1 LFITLCF
8 APTASAQTGTIAGV
22 VVDSETGETLIGVNV
37 VVDTLG
43 AGAATGLDGDYRIP
57 GVPVGAYDVTFSYL
71 GYQQQRVTG
80 VEVDAGETTTLD
92 VTMREEALELEGG
105 GEVVVEA
112 TAIRDNEAALLK
124 DRQKAAAVS
133 DAISAETISKS
144 GSSDAADA
152 MERVTGA
159 SVVGGKYVYVRGL
172 GDRYAN
178 TQLNGAALPTADPDR
193 RAVQFDLFPSNLLEN
208 IVTLKTFTADQPGNF
223 SGGLVNISTKSFPDD
238 FELRLSA
245 STGFDTQT
253 QFTDDFLTYRGGDTD
268 WLAIDDGTRALPKIL
283 EDPAVEIPNHIR
295 ARSDGALAQQLTDI
309 SQAFNPA
316 MALERAQTPVNQS
329 YAASLGNQHGL
340 GPGRLGYV
348 LSLNYGHSSRYYED
362 GRTERYNVTGL
373 DDNGDPLL
381 SPEVLL
387 NDSRGT
393 EEVSWGGIANA
404 TYRLGA
410 RHELG
415 VNSLYSRSA
424 ESTARLLSGTFPL
437 QFDDDR
443 LFVDRALLYVE
454 RELYSVQLRGR
465 HQLPGLLGAE
475 VEWLGTLS
483 ETELDEPDQRFFSNV
498 RTQIDD
504 TTYSFGLQVVGEGG
518 QRRFYR
524 NTAEGVRGGQA
535 DVTVPFTLFGR
546 RSQVKVGGRYDRTDR
561 DAWERRF
568 DLQNDRATFAGGDD
582 NLGDI
587 DGYLGQLGVID
598 TTASGRYVIGS
609 YISENRNNPF
619 VLGNNYDG
627 ALEVAAGYVQTE
639 IAPLERLRVILGA
652 RLESTRQTI
661 TTQRVDSVVV
671 ATQDTVYAGGR
682 IEADDV
688 LPSVNVVYAL
698 TGTMNLRAAATRTLA
713 RPTFLEFSPGGRLD
727 FSLGDLVTGNP
738 QLDRSLITN
747 FDLRWEWFNAPGEL
761 LAVSGYYKNI
771 QDPIERAII
780 SSNGT
785 QSYRNVESADIY
797 GVEFEVRQRLG
808 RLIPAFAEIPVLDGL
823 ALGLNASFVQSSIA
837 IDSTELALRRAIDP
851 EASDT
856 RALQGQ
862 SPYLVNADL
871 TYENFETG
879 TNVGL
884 YYNVFGRRLSRVS
897 GGNIPDIYEEPSP
910 QLDFIASQDLFRDWS
925 LKVTAKNILG
935 SSFREVYD
943 ADFAG
948 GMPVY
953 LGYDRPTSFSIGIS
967 YSPRFGGGPPAVP
980 ATPSNAPGPLG
991 G

>member
-1 LFITLCF
+1 
-8 APTASAQTGTIAGV
+8 
-22 VVDSETGETLIGVNV
+22 
-37 VVDTLG
+37 
-43 AGAATGLDGDYRIP
+43 
-57 GVPVGAYDVTFSYL
+57 
-71 GYQQQRVTG
+71 
-80 VEVDAGETTTLD
+80 
-92 VTMREEALELEGG
+92 
-105 GEVVVEA
+105 
-112 TAIRDNEAALLK
+112 
-124 DRQKAAAVS
+124 
-133 DAISAETISKS
+133 
-144 GSSDAADA
+144 
-152 MERVTGA
+152 
-159 SVVGGKYVYVRGL
+159 
-172 GDRYAN
+172 
-178 TQLNGAALPTADPDR
+178 
-193 RAVQFDLFPSNLLEN
+193 
-208 IVTLKTFTADQPGNF
+208 
-223 SGGLVNISTKSFPDD
+223 
-238 FELRLSA
+238 
-245 STGFDTQT
+245 
-253 QFTDDFLTYRGGDTD
+253 
-268 WLAIDDGTRALPKIL
+268 
-283 EDPAVEIPNHIR
+283 
-295 ARSDGALAQQLTDI
+295 
-309 SQAFNPA
+309 
-316 MALERAQTPVNQS
+316 MALERARTPVNQS
-329 YAASLGNQHGL
+329 YAASLGNQHQV
-340 GPGRLGYV
+340 GPGALGYV
-348 LSLNYGHSSRYYED
+348 LSLNYNHSSRFYED
-362 GRTERYNVTGL
+362 GRVERYNVTGL
-373 DDNGDPLL
+373 DDDGAPLL

-387 NDSRGT
+387 RDARGT

-415 VNSLYSRSA
+415 VNSLYSRSG
-424 ESTARLLSGTFPL
+424 ETTARLLSGTFPL

-498 RTQIDD
+498 RTQVDD
-504 TTYSFGLQVVGEGG
+504 TTYTFGLQVVGEGG

-546 RSQVKVGGRYDRTDR
+546 RSQIKVGGRYDRTDR

-568 DLQNDRATFAGGDD
+568 DLRNDRATFAGGDD

-609 YISENRNNPF
+609 YVSENRNNPF

-627 ALEVAAGYVQTE
+627 ALDVAAGYVQTE
-639 IAPLERLRVILGA
+639 LAPSERLRVILGA
-652 RLESTRQTI
+652 RLETTRQTI

-671 ATQDTVYAGGR
+671 VGAGTEAERADTVYAGGR
-682 IEADDV
+682 IAADDL
-688 LPSVNVVYAL
+688 LPSVNLVYAL
-698 TGTMNLRAAATRTLA
+698 TDGMNLRAAATRTLA

-738 QLDRSLITN
+738 ELDRSLITN
-747 FDLRWEWFNAPGEL
+747 YDLRWEWFSAPGDL

-797 GVEFEVRQRLG
+797 GIEFEVRQRLG
-808 RLIPAFAEIPVLDGL
+808 RLVPAFAEIPVLDGL
-823 ALGLNASFVQSSIA
+823 ALGLNASLVQSSIA
-837 IDSTELALRRAIDP
+837 VDSTELALRRAIDP
-851 EASDT
+851 DAPAT

-871 TYENFETG
+871 TYENPETG

-884 YYNVFGRRLSRVS
+884 YYGVFGRRLSRVS
-897 GGNIPDIYEEPSP
+897 GGNVPDVYEEPSP
-910 QLDFIASQDLFRDWS
+910 QLDLVASQDVFRDWRV
-925 LKVTAKNILG
+925 KVTAKNILG

-943 ADFAG
+943 ADFPG
-948 GMPVY
+948 GTPVY
-953 LGYDRPTSFSIGIS
+953 VGYDRATSFSIGIS

-980 ATPSNAPGPLG
+980 ATPSSAPGPLG